1 MKFPNSFAGEGVR
14 GGRGRGER
22 GERRRR
28 SLKQKLHP
36 HNDLPEGK
44 IQPFFLFSGKEE
56 VGSSHY
62 FLASQKNDRETVANE
77 TPALPTQKETQI
89 MSEQLAFSH
98 FD

>member
-1 MKFPNSFAGEGVR
+1 MR

-22 GERRRR
+22 GEDR
-28 SLKQKLHP
+28 SNRNYTLTTISREEKS
-36 HNDLPEGK
+36 N
-44 IQPFFLFSGKEE
+44 PFFLFSGKEE

-77 TPALPTQKETQI
+77 TPVLPTQKETQI